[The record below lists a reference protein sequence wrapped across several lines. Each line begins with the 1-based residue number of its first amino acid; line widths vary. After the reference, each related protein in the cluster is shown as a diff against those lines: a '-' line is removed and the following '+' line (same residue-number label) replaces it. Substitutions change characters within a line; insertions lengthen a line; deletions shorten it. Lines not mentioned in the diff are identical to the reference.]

1 MNAVFWVAISVVFSV
16 IDLYRC
22 FVAEFLAAHILYIE
36 LNGSFAD
43 IGFLPFKF
51 EKSLGT
57 LLYQI
62 LQRIFFILISK
73 ASVNGFVTDKGVFI

>member
-1 MNAVFWVAISVVFSV
+1 MNAVFRVGVSVIFSV
-16 IDLYRC
+16 IDLYGS
-22 FVAEFLAAHILYIE
+22 FVAKFLAAHILYIK

-43 IGFLPFKF
+43 IGFFPFKLK
-51 EKSLGT
+51 KSLGT

-62 LQRIFFILISK
+62 IQRIFFILISK

>member
-1 MNAVFWVAISVVFSV
+1 MNAVFRIAISVVFSV
-16 IDLYRC
+16 IDLYRR

-43 IGFLPFKF
+43 IGFFPFKF
-51 EKSLGT
+51 KKSLGT

-62 LQRIFFILISK
+62 IQRIFFILISK

>member
-1 MNAVFWVAISVVFSV
+1 MNAVFRIAVSVVFSV
-16 IDLYRC
+16 IDFYGS

-43 IGFLPFKF
+43 IGFFPFKF
-51 EKSLGT
+51 KKSLGT

-62 LQRIFFILISK
+62 IQRIFFILISK
-73 ASVNGFVTDKGVFI
+73 ASVDGFVTDKGVFI

>member
-1 MNAVFWVAISVVFSV
+1 MNAVFRVAVSVVFSV

-22 FVAEFLAAHILYIE
+22 FVAEFLTAHILYIE

-51 EKSLGT
+51 EKSLRT

-73 ASVNGFVTDKGVFI
+73 ASVNGFIANKSVFI